1 MSTTLEDIKEML
13 IIINKNIEKTNE
25 KLDLICNKM
34 DEEIIEECKK
44 MGSHINF
51 VETVYDTVRMPL
63 NYICNMINQTNN
75 NNQICDN
82 LPYNTKQI
90 DNNNTDMS

>member
-44 MGSHINF
+44 MGTHINF
-51 VETVYDTVRMPL
+51 VESVYDTVRVPL

-75 NNQICDN
+75 NQICDD

-90 DNNNTDMS
+90 DNNNTGMS

>member
-1 MSTTLEDIKEML
+1 MSTTLEDIKKML

-44 MGSHINF
+44 MGTHINF
-51 VETVYDTVRMPL
+51 VESVYDTVRMPL
-63 NYICNMINQTNN
+63 SYICNMINQIPS
-75 NNQICDN
+75 NNQICDD

-90 DNNNTDMS
+90 DNKETNMS

>member
-25 KLDLICNKM
+25 KLDLICKKM
-34 DEEIIEECKK
+34 DGEILEECKK

-51 VETVYDTVRMPL
+51 IESVYDSVRHPL
-63 NYICNMINQTNN
+63 NYICNIINIKSD
-75 NNQICDN
+75 NQQLCND
-82 LPYNTKQI
+82 LPSNTKQI
-90 DNNNTDMS
+90 CNDET